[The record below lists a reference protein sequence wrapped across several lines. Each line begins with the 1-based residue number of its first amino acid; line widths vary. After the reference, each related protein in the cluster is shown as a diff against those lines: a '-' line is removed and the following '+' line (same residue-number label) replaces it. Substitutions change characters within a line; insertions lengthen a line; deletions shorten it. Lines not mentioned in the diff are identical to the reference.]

1 MLFAHGQNITRG
13 TIGKPTM
20 EPAKPVPRSSFNSN
34 PWVHRQKTRNEKM
47 QDRQD
52 AYKQLIKRE
61 DNEKDPAKL
70 CAIGL
75 KYQLGLNGTE
85 KDMARA
91 MEMYIKAAEQDYA
104 EAQCRIGL
112 IYEAG
117 QGGIDNPELAAKWFK
132 KAAKQIDAIIKK
144 HPDDIT
150 AIKNGLLTARTA
162 KDTKMEKKYLRE

>member
-1 MLFAHGQNITRG
+1 MIFMQLPQTIAILSLLVLFAHGQNITPG

-20 EPAKPVPRSSFNSN
+20 EPAKPSSHSPFNSN
-34 PWVHRQKTRNEKM
+34 PWAHRQKTRSEKM

-52 AYKQLIKRE
+52 AHRELIKRE
-61 DNEKDPAKL
+61 NNEKNPAKL

-91 MEMYIKAAEQDYA
+91 MEMYMKAAEQDYA

-132 KAAKQIDAIIKK
+132 KASKQNHEVAQLHLGVFYLEGK
-144 HPDDIT
+144 
-150 AIKNGLLTARTA
+150 GLT
-162 KDTKMEKKYLRE
+162 